1 LERRREEEDDARA
14 PRVIGW
20 RRARRGGGWRAALGR
35 QEQLGC
41 ARGEKKEVDCCWV
54 GLEWKVGEGF
64 LFFPNSFLN
73 TQPIEFK
80 QMFESKHS
88 KTMHRHEC
96 NREFLYFI
104 N

>member
-14 PRVIGW
+14 PRVSGW
-20 RRARRGGGWRAALGR
+20 RWARGGGGWRAALGR
-35 QEQLGC
+35 KEQLGC
-41 ARGEKKEVDCCWV
+41 ARGEKGGGLLLGRARMGGGEVSSF
-54 GLEWKVGEGF
+54 F
-64 LFFPNSFLN
+64 LNPFLN

-80 QMFESKHS
+80 QRFESKHS

-96 NREFLYFI
+96 DKEFLYFI